1 MKRRSKHNCKG
12 FSLIEVLLVS
22 LLLAIILGVVS
33 MAFVE
38 TLQTSSV
45 ASARLRMQQN
55 LRDTLGYMS
64 RIIRFAGVRPV
75 DTAIEEIDES
85 YIVFQGDYDADGATD
100 RFSFAYDSPN
110 KTITVTHWEKVGA
123 NFYLVNDP
131 EVVMTNVDELLF
143 TFYTE
148 DNAVTIDP
156 DLVTAVMVQV
166 TLSPPASV
174 RAGVRE
180 MVGSLSSSQ
189 RVYCP
194 NLAWRLAG

>member
-1 MKRRSKHNCKG
+1 VKRRSKHNCKG

-22 LLLAIILGVVS
+22 LLLAIIVGVVS

-123 NFYLVNDP
+123 NYYLVNDP
-131 EVVMTNVDELLF
+131 EIVMTNVDDLVF

-148 DNAVTIDP
+148 NNTVTTDP

-174 RAGVRE
+174 RHGIRE

>member
-22 LLLAIILGVVS
+22 LLLAIIVGVVS

-123 NFYLVNDP
+123 NYYLVNDP
-131 EVVMTNVDELLF
+131 EIVMTNVDDLVF

-148 DNAVTIDP
+148 NNTVTTDP

-174 RAGVRE
+174 RSGVRE
-180 MVGSLSSSQ
+180 LVGSLSSSQ

>member
-1 MKRRSKHNCKG
+1 
-12 FSLIEVLLVS
+12 
-22 LLLAIILGVVS
+22 

-123 NFYLVNDP
+123 NYYLVNDP
-131 EVVMTNVDELLF
+131 EIVMTNVDDLVF

-148 DNAVTIDP
+148 NNTVTTDP

-174 RAGVRE
+174 RHGIRE

>member
-22 LLLAIILGVVS
+22 LLLAIIVGVVS

-123 NFYLVNDP
+123 NYYLVNDP
-131 EVVMTNVDELLF
+131 EIVMTNVDDLVF

-148 DNAVTIDP
+148 NNTVTTDP

-174 RAGVRE
+174 RHGIRE